1 MQFVVFLQGFDLVSL
16 VAPVICEL
24 GRWKQKSKK
33 KQQKLKVRTPPS
45 VPNNIIEKKVL
56 YDK

>member
-33 KQQKLKVRTPPS
+33 KTTETKG
-45 VPNNIIEKKVL
+45 
-56 YDK
+56 